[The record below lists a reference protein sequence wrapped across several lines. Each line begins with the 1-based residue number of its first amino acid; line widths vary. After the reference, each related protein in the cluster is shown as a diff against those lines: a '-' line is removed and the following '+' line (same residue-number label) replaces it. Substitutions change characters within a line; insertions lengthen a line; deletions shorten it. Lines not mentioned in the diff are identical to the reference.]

1 MTKVLKLSEFE
12 EIAFKLETHHS
23 IFYKLWEMGEL
34 VFDESISTACVKFDR
49 AGNYVSF
56 HFNPT
61 FWEQKTPYER
71 LFIICHEC
79 LHVWLNHG
87 LRTKNAEHPQLVNTA
102 LDVVINHMLVDNF
115 GFIRHKLSDNK
126 ELCWIDTVFDKKDG
140 NIETEQTFEYYYN
153 KLVNSPNTK
162 FIDCKLVDSH
172 EHLDGVEFDR
182 IIDKLGEDLSEEE
195 KQDMS
200 KTVSNHRQKSKE
212 PGRGE
217 SALTEWQQMKP
228 PKNIKRKKCWFELI
242 KKWATNKGKTDSDA
256 EQWVKT
262 NRRLSLLDTDSGS
275 QLMLPSDNDDY
286 AYDNDKVEMWLYLDV
301 SGSCSN
307 LRNDFYC
314 ASLTIPQDRIKMR
327 TFCFDT
333 KITEVN
339 LKDKKLI
346 SGGGTSFSII
356 QNHLDRELKR
366 NKKHPVI
373 FVFTDGYG
381 DNVYIKEPKKWNWFI
396 DGSDWCMRH
405 AKQLTDRNCNFYSM
419 ENFK

>member
-1 MTKVLKLSEFE
+1 MSEVLKLSEFE

-23 IFYKLWEMGEL
+23 IFYKLWEMGEM
-34 VFDESISTACVKFDR
+34 VFDKEIPTACVKFDK

-56 HFNPT
+56 HFNPE
-61 FWEQKTPYER
+61 FWESKTSYER

-87 LRTKNAEHPQLVNTA
+87 LRTKNADHPQLVNTA
-102 LDVVINHMLVDNF
+102 LDVVINHMLIDNF
-115 GFIRHKLSDNK
+115 GFQRHKISDAN
-126 ELCWIDTVFDKKDG
+126 ELCWIDTVYAENDG
-140 NIETEQTFEYYYN
+140 EIKTEQTFEYYYN
-153 KLVNSPNTK
+153 KLVDSPNTN
-162 FIDCKLVDSH
+162 FINCKLVDSH
-172 EHLDGVEFDR
+172 DHLEDVDFDK
-182 IIDKLGEDLSEEE
+182 IVDQLGQDLSEEE
-195 KQDMS
+195 KKDIS
-200 KTVSNHRQKSKE
+200 KTIDKHRQKTKDF
-212 PGRGE
+212 GKGDR
-217 SALTEWQQMKP
+217 AMMEWEHMIP
-228 PKNIKRKKCWFELI
+228 PTTLKKKKSWFELI
-242 KKWATNKGKTDSDA
+242 KRWATDKGRTDTDA

-262 NRRLSLLDTDSGS
+262 NRRLSLLDTDTGS

-301 SGSCSN
+301 SGSCAN

-346 SGGGTSFSII
+346 SGGGTSFYII
-356 QNHLDRELKR
+356 QEHIDRELKHK
-366 NKKHPVI
+366 KKHPVI

-381 DNVYIKEPKKWNWFI
+381 DNVQIKEPKKWHWFI
-396 DGSDWCMRH
+396 DGGDWCMRQ
-405 AKQLTDRNCNFYSM
+405 AKGLSDKTCNFYSM